1 MKYLK
6 LYLINIVSVVLLVSI
21 FSIFYYFDI
30 INLQIFNFFKLFSLI
45 VSLFVCSFIVGDS
58 YKIKGYVT
66 GSRYSLMFIIPFF
79 ICSLIFNT
87 ISIRLIIYYLI
98 IFCSCC
104 LGAIFSKHI
113 KRSN

>member
-6 LYLINIVSVVLLVSI
+6 LYLINIVSVVLFVSI

-79 ICSLIFNT
+79 TCSLIFNT

>member
-6 LYLINIVSVVLLVSI
+6 LYLINIISIVLFVSL
-21 FSIFYYFDI
+21 FSILYYFDI

-45 VSLFVCSFIVGDS
+45 ISLFVCSFIVGES
-58 YKIKGYVT
+58 YKTKGYVI

-79 ICSLIFNT
+79 ICSLVFNR
-87 ISIRLIIYYLI
+87 ISYRLIIYYLI

-104 LGAIFSKHI
+104 LGSIFSKHI